1 MIEKFNKQK
10 PTDLITSKLRLFI
23 MMGVSGSGKTVIGK
37 RLAKE
42 LNTKTDFEFIDADDF
57 HSPKAKQQMAENL
70 PLDDAMRQP
79 WIKAIIVKLNDLNKQ
94 NKNVVL
100 AFSGLKN
107 KHRECFRMLNF
118 NCHFYHLLADINTIR
133 SRMMM
138 RKNHFFSAELL
149 ASQFRAMEA
158 VASDEYDITQLD
170 VSSEF
175 DAVYK
180 QVIICVQ
187 QELSKESR

>member
-1 MIEKFNKQK
+1 MIKEFNKQK

-23 MMGVSGSGKTVIGK
+23 IMGVSGSGKTVIGK

-100 AFSGLKN
+100 AFSGLKK
-107 KHRECFRMLNF
+107 KHRECFRMLDF
-118 NCHFYHLLADINTIR
+118 HCHFYYLFADINTIR